1 MAIVGAD
8 SASGDP
14 VSQHI
19 ELLKGVERMA
29 NTNRDVA
36 NSVNDLRN
44 VVVEVIRRSES
55 SVDKLRSSMEHQ
67 MQAMVDHFKGVEAK
81 KLLEKTNEQSE
92 AVANLADSSTPKADK
107 VSQGINKEISEL
119 AEASSK
125 LTTLLE
131 KAKDGDTSESIDK
144 MLTNNQRIT
153 AIEAA
158 LNSIAD
164 QTIANTEAQLQANKI
179 DQQKIDEIYAAIA
192 ADREARAKALEIQQ
206 KEGQKAQTLEER
218 LAKARRPNEG
228 KSGRGSL
235 LGMFGSLLG
244 LQKGFYKFSS
254 GIFGKMLFNLG
265 KVALIYKLLETGV
278 GLLRLIAKAED
289 ENERENRADSLE
301 ETKRYSYTEQQAYKT
316 VRKSSGKAAP
326 KIDAFFDSTLG
337 SADVGTIRESVKSGK
352 IDLNDTEML
361 LGIAKKIALQKVSQT
376 LHMIMAIANKD
387 MLTEAGGSRHDKAVN
402 QLSGIPLIGQ
412 NFMAKEARFTI
423 INWCNTV
430 MNNAS
435 KTINDCKTPG
445 EVQSALAEII
455 HQIMI
460 NGSALLQTMS
470 NGKHFLTEQHYEQLA
485 SQVQETNLAIAE
497 LDPVTYSYA
506 NSTKANMMGAMKK
519 VQSANFSGRTR
530 TLSGDPAKDKGILM
544 PTDLFSRNV
553 VYVTKDGE
561 EIDPRAADARARLE
575 QVNTGGNLVGVAING
590 KEKGGLGGLFSPYRT
605 IEISK
610 LPGAQIPRWDS
621 EGDLQ
626 RSLVFGNNEVVPAS
640 PFHSMTDQQRTQEM
654 LSMYEK
660 GDQQFKQEAAEGKF
674 GAEMQELSRQIE
686 SLNRH
691 LELLGWQPIGQKTE
705 LDKVVGALRDVVNVT
720 KQRPAPQP
728 VNINMPPMVKIP
740 VQPQRR

>member
-8 SASGDP
+8 SAGGDP

-67 MQAMVDHFKGVEAK
+67 IQTMVDHFKGVEAK

-92 AVANLADSSTPKADK
+92 AVADLADRSTPKADK
-107 VSQGINKEISEL
+107 VSQSINKEISEL

-131 KAKDGDTSESIDK
+131 KAKGGNTSESIDK

-164 QTIANTEAQLQANKI
+164 HAIANTEAQLQANKI

-218 LAKARRPNEG
+218 LARTRQPNEG

-244 LQKGFYKFSS
+244 LQKGFYTFSS
-254 GIFGKMLFNLG
+254 GIFGKMLLSLG
-265 KVALIYKLLETGV
+265 KAALIYELVETGV
-278 GLLRLIAKAED
+278 GLLRLITKAGNK
-289 ENERENRADSLE
+289 NEEENRADSL
-301 ETKRYSYTEQQAYKT
+301 KGIQRYDHTEQQAYKT
-316 VRKSSGKAAP
+316 VRKSSGKSAP
-326 KIDAFFDSTLG
+326 KIDALFSSTPG
-337 SADVGTIRESVKSGK
+337 FGNVETVRESIKAGK
-352 IDLNDTEML
+352 IDLNNTEML
-361 LGIAKKIALQKVSQT
+361 LGIAKKIALQKISQT
-376 LHMIMAIANKD
+376 LRMIMAVANKD
-387 MLTEAGGSRHDKAVN
+387 ILTNAGGSHWDKSVN
-402 QLSGIPLIGQ
+402 ELSGIPFIGE
-412 NFMAKEARFTI
+412 NFMAKEARFSI
-423 INWCNTV
+423 IEWCNTT
-430 MNNAS
+430 MDNAS
-435 KTINDCKTPG
+435 KIIDGCKTPG
-445 EVQSALAEII
+445 EVQSALAEIV

-470 NGKHFLTEQHYEQLA
+470 NGKNFLTEQQYEQLA

-506 NSTKANMMGAMKK
+506 SSTEDNMMKAMQK
-519 VQSANFSGRTR
+519 VQSANWEGRLR
-530 TLSGDPAKDKGILM
+530 NFGGDPAKDKKILM
-544 PTDLFSRNV
+544 PADQMSQGV
-553 VYVTKDGE
+553 VYVTEDGE
-561 EIDPRAADARARLE
+561 EINPHAANARAKLE
-575 QVNTGGNLVGVAING
+575 QVLTSGNFGGVAIIG
-590 KEKGGLGGLFSPYRT
+590 KEKEGFGGLFSPYRT
-605 IEISK
+605 TEVSK
-610 LPGAQIPRWDS
+610 IAPIPRWDS
-621 EGDLQ
+621 EGDQQ
-626 RSLVFGNNEVVPAS
+626 RSLVFGENEVVPAS
-640 PFHSMTDQQRTQEM
+640 PFHGMTDQQRTQKM

-674 GAEMQELSRQIE
+674 GTEMQELSRQIE
-686 SLNRH
+686 SLDRH
-691 LELLGWQPIGQKTE
+691 LELLGRQPIGQKTE
-705 LDKVVGALRDVVNVT
+705 LDKVVGALRDVINIA
-720 KQRPAPQP
+720 KQGPTPQP

-740 VQPQRR
+740 IQPQRR